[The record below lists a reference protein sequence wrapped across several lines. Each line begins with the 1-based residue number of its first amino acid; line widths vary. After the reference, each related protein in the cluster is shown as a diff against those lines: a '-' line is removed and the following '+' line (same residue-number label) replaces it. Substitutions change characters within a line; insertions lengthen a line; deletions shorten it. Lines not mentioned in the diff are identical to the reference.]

1 MEAIIIKSIMAI
13 LFTPVISIIFVSMV
27 LAICLS
33 ISIYIKVILTLLKDT
48 YISFKHKKLKF
59 IPKI

>member
-33 ISIYIKVILTLLKDT
+33 LLIYIRVILTLIKDT

>member
-33 ISIYIKVILTLLKDT
+33 LSIYIRVILTLLKDT
-48 YISFKHKKLKF
+48 YILFKHKKLKF